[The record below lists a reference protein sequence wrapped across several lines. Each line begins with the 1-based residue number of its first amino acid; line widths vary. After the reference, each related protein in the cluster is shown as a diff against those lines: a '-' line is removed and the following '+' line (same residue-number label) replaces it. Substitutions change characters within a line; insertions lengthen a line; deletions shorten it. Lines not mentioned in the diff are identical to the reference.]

1 MNADEHLR
9 TALRHAPDRD
19 LEAPRELSA
28 QIVAAAYRAAAEPA
42 PHTVP
47 RRWPWPA
54 WRGARPLRLG
64 ASGALASVLLAGVIG
79 LMWQANPPGPGRGT
93 DAGDGPSPAATPA
106 TASTPQPARAQ
117 TPEQLAVQER
127 STAVAPL
134 VGTPGPVA
142 GGRAGMAQQA
152 TEQRAVAPAAVRR
165 AATEVPTQAQAL
177 PPAAP
182 PSPSPSPS
190 LAPAPALPSPLPPA
204 VSVAASPAPAPV
216 PTPPQSTG
224 HEAVADAAP
233 EATTPAPATAAAA
246 DSHMAAPLPRPLA
259 SRLAAAA
266 PAALRAPPT
275 SLATVAPPWAEV
287 EDLSPSWRVQ
297 GLATEVDR
305 EWLAQLARFTQGR
318 WAPAPE
324 PASQPASGN
333 AEPDLVWLQGDKPV
347 GRLWLGPARA
357 TWCSAR
363 AACQSAPLPEATI
376 AALKDSLQKKLP
388 R

>member
-1 MNADEHLR
+1 
-9 TALRHAPDRD
+9 
-19 LEAPRELSA
+19 
-28 QIVAAAYRAAAEPA
+28 
-42 PHTVP
+42 
-47 RRWPWPA
+47 
-54 WRGARPLRLG
+54 
-64 ASGALASVLLAGVIG
+64 
-79 LMWQANPPGPGRGT
+79 
-93 DAGDGPSPAATPA
+93 
-106 TASTPQPARAQ
+106 
-117 TPEQLAVQER
+117 
-127 STAVAPL
+127 
-134 VGTPGPVA
+134 
-142 GGRAGMAQQA
+142 
-152 TEQRAVAPAAVRR
+152 
-165 AATEVPTQAQAL
+165 
-177 PPAAP
+177 
-182 PSPSPSPS
+182 
-190 LAPAPALPSPLPPA
+190 
-204 VSVAASPAPAPV
+204 
-216 PTPPQSTG
+216 
-224 HEAVADAAP
+224 
-233 EATTPAPATAAAA
+233 
-246 DSHMAAPLPRPLA
+246 MAAPLPRPLA

-266 PAALRAPPT
+266 PAALRVPPT

-376 AALKDSLQKKLP
+376 AALKDSMQKKLP